1 MAKLEKVIETF
12 KNKGI
17 EICQDESDSHV
28 LSSANYFRIKDTNVK
43 FTDSNGKESKLHE
56 EIVYD
61 DKTETIGVVLH
72 FSGEFKKFMPLFANL
87 SDKFVEDNTYR
98 RADVDEVGLI
108 YYMSP
113 QVSDEVKVEKI
124 AAEFVY
130 LKYDEMH
137 NIVNGYIN
145 LIKKALL

>member
-1 MAKLEKVIETF
+1 MSKLDEVIKIF
-12 KNKGI
+12 ANKRI
-17 EICQDESDSHV
+17 EICQDKSDSHV

-61 DKTETIGVVLH
+61 DKTKTIGVVLH

-108 YYMSP
+108 YYMGP
-113 QVSDEVKVEKI
+113 QVSTESKI
-124 AAEFVY
+124 EEIEAEFVY
-130 LKYDEMH
+130 SKYIEMH
-137 NIVNGYIN
+137 SVVKSYMD
-145 LIKKALL
+145 LIKMHC